1 MWRWVSRSHRVDR
14 FDFSSEM
21 DSQDQ
26 EEKADSPS
34 QKVRKVIDDI
44 RSAINNAD
52 GWLLW
57 QKLDEL
63 SGIFRIQTTE
73 VETIHNK
80 RIMDI
85 LEWLQVNDAK
95 YWDTPLKERDYYRN
109 MKGKIIDTKDVPRL
123 VMPTPELVMKEPIS
137 QEKIH
142 KEGFFKIDPIIK
154 REALVL
160 RIYGIEIWKI
170 PRILRWNK

>member
-1 MWRWVSRSHRVDR
+1 
-14 FDFSSEM
+14 
-21 DSQDQ
+21 
-26 EEKADSPS
+26 
-34 QKVRKVIDDI
+34 
-44 RSAINNAD
+44 
-52 GWLLW
+52 
-57 QKLDEL
+57 
-63 SGIFRIQTTE
+63 
-73 VETIHNK
+73 
-80 RIMDI
+80 
-85 LEWLQVNDAK
+85 
-95 YWDTPLKERDYYRN
+95 

-170 PRILRWNK
+170 PRILR